1 MYKLNYS
8 DVQNRRIV
16 MQIELLC
23 TSSRLEKDR
32 MLGPTT
38 DKYIV
43 QSSVGKRR
51 QVTRTGVK

>member
-1 MYKLNYS
+1 
-8 DVQNRRIV
+8 
-16 MQIELLC
+16 MQIELLY

-51 QVTRTGVK
+51 RVTRTGVK